1 MAASAATT
9 SSSGRPARAD
19 VRLDADADRRG
30 DAGRLVAVLALAVA
44 RFAVVARL
52 ADPVRLAAALA
63 PALLDAAA
71 PRGLAPRFA
80 DAARV
85 LAVVRLAPALLAFA
99 VALRL
104 VVAPRFAVAL
114 GFAVALR
121 FAVERVAGL
130 LAGLRV
136 VDLGCGICS
145 LSLCAHRTRRG
156 YTNRARM

>member
-1 MAASAATT
+1 
-9 SSSGRPARAD
+9 
-19 VRLDADADRRG
+19 
-30 DAGRLVAVLALAVA
+30 
-44 RFAVVARL
+44 
-52 ADPVRLAAALA
+52 
-63 PALLDAAA
+63 
-71 PRGLAPRFA
+71 
-80 DAARV
+80 
-85 LAVVRLAPALLAFA
+85 LAFA

-121 FAVERVAGL
+121 FAVERVTGL